1 MTGFR
6 CPGAEP
12 GADSVRPMDPFTL
25 TGLLER
31 QCVERPSELA
41 FIEGERT
48 YTYAELHLLAGRAK
62 AWLAAQGIG
71 RGDRV
76 AVWLVNRSEW
86 LALLFG
92 LASLGATLVAAN
104 TRYRAAELEY
114 LLSRSK
120 ARLLVMQRDFRNID
134 FNAVLKAVAPQYLP
148 PIADIAAG
156 FGSLE
161 STEPPDGGDPG
172 AIAALFTTSGTT
184 KDPKLVMHPQRTLA
198 LHACRVASAFA
209 LGEPGARLLAAM
221 PYCGVYGL
229 CAALG
234 ALAGGAPIINME
246 APEGHTA
253 AQLVRMHAV
262 THIFASDELY
272 RRMGQ
277 AVPGENPFPSAR
289 IFGYAAF
296 QPGGLALAREAWSR
310 RMPLFGLYG
319 SSEVQALFSLQ
330 PPELP
335 LDERIEPGGLPAS
348 PDAEVRVREM
358 DSGRIA
364 APGTSGELEI
374 RAPTNFAGYL
384 DDADATGAAMTHDG
398 FFRTGDIGR
407 MRADGSF
414 VYETRKGD
422 AIRLGGFL
430 VNPAEIEDL
439 LKRIPTVADVQVT
452 ALEIAGQLRCV
463 AFVVPASGASPAE
476 GEVIDAA
483 RAIMAGFKVPARVWF
498 VQGFPTT
505 QSANGTKI
513 QRARLREMARERLDS
528 A

>member
-1 MTGFR
+1 ME
-6 CPGAEP
+6 A
-12 GADSVRPMDPFTL
+12 FTL

-31 QCVERPSELA
+31 QRLERPAALA
-41 FIEGERT
+41 FIEGERRFS
-48 YTYAELHLLAGRAK
+48 YAELHSLAGRAR
-62 AWLAAQGIG
+62 AWLAAQGVG

-86 LALLFG
+86 LAVLFG

-134 FNAVLKAVAPQYLP
+134 FDAALKGIAPQYLP
-148 PIADIAAG
+148 PVAHIEAG
-156 FGSLE
+156 FGSIE
-161 STEPPDGGDPG
+161 ATEELSGDADPG

-184 KDPKLVMHPQRTLA
+184 QGPKLVMHAQRTLA
-198 LHACRVASAFA
+198 QHACRVASAFG
-209 LGEPGARLLAAM
+209 LGESGARLLAAM

-234 ALAGGAPIINME
+234 ALAGGAPIVNME
-246 APEGHTA
+246 TAEGRA
-253 AQLVRMHAV
+253 AAELVRRHAV

-289 IFGYAAF
+289 VFGYAAF
-296 QPGGLALAREAWSR
+296 QPGALELAREAWR
-310 RMPLFGLYG
+310 RRIPLFGLYG
-319 SSEVQALFSLQ
+319 SSEVQALFSIQ
-330 PPELP
+330 PPGMP
-335 LDERIEPGGLPAS
+335 LDQRIEPGGLPVSA
-348 PDAEVRVREM
+348 DAEVRVREL
-358 DSGRIA
+358 DSGRLA
-364 APGTSGELEI
+364 APGVSGELEI
-374 RAPTNFAGYL
+374 RAPTNFAGYF
-384 DDADATGAAMTHDG
+384 DDPGATGAAMTEDG
-398 FFRTGDIGR
+398 FVRTGDIGR

-439 LKRIPTVADVQVT
+439 LKRIPAVADVQVT
-452 ALEIAGQLRCV
+452 AVEIAGQLRSV
-463 AFVVPASGASPAE
+463 AFVVPAAGAAPSE
-476 GEVIDAA
+476 GEVLDAA

-513 QRARLREMARERLDS
+513 QRARLREMARERLGP

>member
-1 MTGFR
+1 M
-6 CPGAEP
+6 E
-12 GADSVRPMDPFTL
+12 PFTL

-31 QCVERPSELA
+31 QRLERPSELA
-41 FIEGERT
+41 FIEGERA
-48 YTYAELHLLAGRAK
+48 YTYADLHWLAGRAK

-71 RGDRV
+71 PGDRV

-86 LALLFG
+86 LALLFALG
-92 LASLGATLVAAN
+92 SLGATLVAAN

-134 FNAVLKAVAPQYLP
+134 FDAVLKGVAPQYLP
-148 PIADIAAG
+148 PVAHIAAG

-161 STEPPDGGDPG
+161 STEPPSGADPE

-184 KDPKLVMHPQRTLA
+184 RGPKLVMHPQRTLA
-198 LHACRVASAFA
+198 LHACRVASAFG

-229 CAALG
+229 CAALA
-234 ALAGGAPIINME
+234 ALAGGAPIVNME
-246 APEGHTA
+246 TAEGHA
-253 AQLVRMHAV
+253 AAELVRKHAV

-277 AVPGENPFPSAR
+277 AVQGENPFPTAR
-289 IFGYAAF
+289 VFGYAAF
-296 QPGGLALAREAWSR
+296 QPGGLELAREAWSR
-310 RMPLFGLYG
+310 RIPLFGLYG
-319 SSEVQALFSLQ
+319 SSEVQALFSVQ
-330 PPELP
+330 RPELP
-335 LDERIEPGGLPAS
+335 LDQRIEAGGLPAS
-348 PDAEVRVREM
+348 PEAEVRVREM
-358 DSGRIA
+358 DSGRL
-364 APGTSGELEI
+364 APPGASGELEI

-384 DDADATGAAMTHDG
+384 DDADATGGAMTDDG

-439 LKRIPTVADVQVT
+439 LKRIPAVADVQVT
-452 ALEIAGQLRCV
+452 ALEIAGQWRCV

-483 RAIMAGFKVPARVWF
+483 QAIMAGFKVPARVWF
-498 VQGFPTT
+498 VAGFPTT

-513 QRARLREMARERLDS
+513 QRARLREMARERLGL

>member
-1 MTGFR
+1 ME
-6 CPGAEP
+6 A
-12 GADSVRPMDPFTL
+12 FTL

-31 QCVERPSELA
+31 QRLERPAALA
-41 FIEGERT
+41 FIEGERRFS
-48 YTYAELHLLAGRAK
+48 YAELHSLAGRAR
-62 AWLAAQGIG
+62 AWLAAQGVG

-134 FNAVLKAVAPQYLP
+134 FDAALKGIAPQYLP
-148 PIADIAAG
+148 PVAHIDAG
-156 FGSLE
+156 FGSIE
-161 STEPPDGGDPG
+161 ATEAPSDADPG

-184 KDPKLVMHPQRTLA
+184 QGPKLVMHAQRTLA
-198 LHACRVASAFA
+198 RHACRVAGAFG
-209 LGEPGARLLAAM
+209 LGESGARLLAAM

-234 ALAGGAPIINME
+234 ALAGGAPIVNME
-246 APEGHTA
+246 TAEGHA
-253 AQLVRMHAV
+253 AAELVRRHDV

-289 IFGYAAF
+289 VFGYAAF
-296 QPGGLALAREAWSR
+296 QPGALELAREAWR
-310 RMPLFGLYG
+310 RRIPLFGLYG
-319 SSEVQALFSLQ
+319 SSEVQALFSIQ
-330 PPELP
+330 PPGMP
-335 LDERIEPGGLPAS
+335 LDQRIEPGGIPAS
-348 PDAEVRVREM
+348 PDAEVRVREL
-358 DSGRIA
+358 DSGRLA
-364 APGTSGELEI
+364 APGVSGELEI
-374 RAPTNFAGYL
+374 RAPTNFAGYF
-384 DDADATGAAMTHDG
+384 DDADATGAAMTEDG
-398 FFRTGDIGR
+398 FVRTGDIGR

-439 LKRIPTVADVQVT
+439 LKRIPAVADVQVT

-463 AFVVPASGASPAE
+463 AFVVPAAGAAPAE
-476 GEVIDAA
+476 GEVLDAA

-513 QRARLREMARERLDS
+513 QRARLREMARERLGP